1 MAPNIGTKRPTVAN
15 LFGSACLIHT
25 MVATAVRSTKGCAKA
40 SDPIQCANA
49 YNHACEASKRAKA
62 NRRIGT
68 RQTFQQATNKLAT
81 RSRGWNKTRTKTPV
95 SVNAGLSNDIGGS
108 GTFGE
113 KCLGRATIKKG
124 VAIKEKKNR
133 WKREQGKEIALF
145 FELDIKYQARDTVGR
160 TRE

>member
-49 YNHACEASKRAKA
+49 YNHACEPSKRAKA

-81 RSRGWNKTRTKTPV
+81 RSRWWNKTRTKTPG
-95 SVNAGLSNDIGGS
+95 SVDAGLSNDIGVAQAPREDS
-108 GTFGE
+108 VVT
-113 KCLGRATIKKG
+113 CAALDRNARAT
-124 VAIKEKKNR
+124 
-133 WKREQGKEIALF
+133 
-145 FELDIKYQARDTVGR
+145 
-160 TRE
+160 

>member
-25 MVATAVRSTKGCAKA
+25 MVATAVRSRKGCAKA

-49 YNHACEASKRAKA
+49 YSHACEASKRAKA

-81 RSRGWNKTRTKTPV
+81 RSRCWNKTRTKTPV
-95 SVNAGLSNDIGGS
+95 SVNAGLSNDIGGA
-108 GTFGE
+108 G
-113 KCLGRATIKKG
+113 LARKK
-124 VAIKEKKNR
+124 IKERKSNSMGGEEREKK
-133 WKREQGKEIALF
+133 K
-145 FELDIKYQARDTVGR
+145 
-160 TRE
+160 